1 MLRILGV
8 DPGLRVT
15 GYGVIEITER
25 YFKDRRID
33 LIEAGVI
40 KTDAKAG
47 IADRLRSV
55 HQSLSDVIA
64 ESRPNVLA
72 IEKLYAHYEHPAT
85 AILMGH
91 VRGVVCLLS
100 DKQHLPLVNI
110 ASTHVKKA
118 VCGHGHAPKA
128 QIQKMVQTYLCL
140 KQMPDPPDVADA
152 LAVAITYV
160 FSMRNTGQF
169 LKNHPQVVAYDLKD

>member
-1 MLRILGV
+1 LRILGV

-25 YFKDRRID
+25 YFADRRID
-33 LIEAGVI
+33 LIEAGMI
-40 KTDAKAG
+40 RTDAKSG
-47 IADRLRSV
+47 IGDRLKNV
-55 HQSLSDVIA
+55 HQSLSDVIS
-64 ESRPNVLA
+64 ENKPDVLA

-100 DKQHLPLVNI
+100 DKKHLPLVNI

-118 VCGHGHAPKA
+118 ICGHGHAPKQ
-128 QIQKMVQTYLCL
+128 QIQKMVQTYLNL
-140 KQMPDPPDVADA
+140 KKTPEPADVADA
-152 LAVAITYV
+152 LAIAITYV
-160 FSMRNTGQF
+160 FSIRNTGAF
-169 LKNHPQVVAYDLKD
+169 LKNNPKVMAYDLEN